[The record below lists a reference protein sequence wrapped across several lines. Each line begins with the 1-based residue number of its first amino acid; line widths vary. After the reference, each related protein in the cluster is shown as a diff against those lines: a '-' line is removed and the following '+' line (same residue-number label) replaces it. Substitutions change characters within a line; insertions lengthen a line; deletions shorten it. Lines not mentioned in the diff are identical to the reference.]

1 MAIHT
6 YEFYVERDVSEEE
19 TVELTLQAE
28 LYIEPFVRGKYS
40 GPPENCYPDEG
51 GTAEIEGPVLVQN
64 EEGKFVPWDG
74 QLTKDEISDVETKG
88 YEDWVQA
95 QEDSVDYDDYDDY
108 DDYRDYDNFH
118 DGRALAGGGKVF
130 Y

>member
-1 MAIHT
+1 MTTHT
-6 YEFYVERDVSEEE
+6 HEFCVEREINDEI
-19 TVELTLQAE
+19 VELTLQVE
-28 LYIEPFVRGKYS
+28 LYIEPFVQGKYY

-51 GTAEIEGPVLVQN
+51 GTAEINGPVMIQN

-74 QLTKDEISDVETKG
+74 TLTDTEISGVEEKG
-88 YEDWVQA
+88 YEDWVTT
-95 QEDSVDYDDYDDY
+95 QEDSCDYDYEDYDRNEY
-108 DDYRDYDNFH
+108 DDFH